1 MYAGTTIRRGS
12 GKIVGV
18 HQKID
23 RAARRHLKKFLPG
36 SVDFPAIYDILHFEG
51 VNGPDGIKRK
61 SPAIDEPWHFI
72 DPANPIGSELFVNIN
87 DHLFN
92 LTKALKDKNEVR
104 AAFEAAWLAHAI
116 VDGLT
121 PAHHYPLAEKIEE
134 LWGKAANERMSIRE
148 KNIISGDNFRDTL
161 SKNWEYWGT
170 NGVFTT
176 HHLFEIGVATA
187 ISTDNFSDIDF
198 SRRDISR
205 LKEIGFENVFLT
217 ALSKIDNMKMFDKIA
232 IRGWTPTLGRRTKK
246 ILIPEIIKVVIL
258 AWYQAS
264 IDSMDR

>member
-23 RAARRHLKKFLPG
+23 RAARRHLKKFMPR
-36 SVDFPAIYDILHFEG
+36 SVDFPGIRDILHFEG

-72 DPANPIGSELFVNIN
+72 DPDKPDGGELVKTID

-92 LTKALKDKNEVR
+92 LAEALKNKNEVR
-104 AAFEAAWLAHAI
+104 AAFEAAWLAHAV

-134 LWGKAANERMSIRE
+134 LWGKAANERTSIRE
-148 KNIISGDNFRDTL
+148 KNIIHGDNFRDTL

-176 HHLFEIGVATA
+176 HNLFEIGVASA
-187 ISTDNFSDIDF
+187 ISTDNFKDIDF
-198 SRRDISR
+198 TRRDISK
-205 LKEIGFENVFLT
+205 LKEFGFEKLFLE
-217 ALSKIDNMKMFDKIA
+217 AVHEVDDLKMFDRLA
-232 IRGWTPTLGRRTKK
+232 ERGWTRSLARKAKK
-246 ILIPEIIKVVIL
+246 VLVPIIIKMVIL
-258 AWYQAS
+258 AWYQAA
-264 IDSMDR
+264 IDSME